1 MVAMQEGVTR
11 KRTPFGV
18 PAADAAAATQGRTSR
33 KAKMEGAGEQAPAG
47 RFSGRM
53 DLIEEED

>member
-18 PAADAAAATQGRTSR
+18 PAADAGAATPGQDEP
-33 KAKMEGAGEQAPAG
+33 K
-47 RFSGRM
+47 
-53 DLIEEED
+53 D

>member
-18 PAADAAAATQGRTSR
+18 PAADAGAATKGRKSR
-33 KAKMEGAGEQAPAG
+33 KTKMEGAGEQAPAG
-47 RFSGRM
+47 QFWDER
-53 DLIEEED
+53 I

>member
-18 PAADAAAATQGRTSR
+18 PAADAGAATQGRKSR
-33 KAKMEGAGEQAPAG
+33 KTKMEGAGEQSPAG